1 MAGCIYS
8 DTFLAFCLLESVN
21 LSENDEK
28 FVLTAVDLEKGYLRD
43 QIKASLKKFQ
53 ERALLLSDKEEMKF
67 DSAMVIKM
75 EDALMAHGWKRPGYR

>member
-8 DTFLAFCLLESVN
+8 DTLLAFCFLEAVN

-28 FVLTAVDLEKGYLRD
+28 FVLTAVDLEKGYLTD

-53 ERALLLSDKEEMKF
+53 ERAFLLTDKEDMKF
-67 DSAMVIKM
+67 ELAMVIKM
-75 EDALMAHGWKRPGYR
+75 EDALMAHGWK